1 MIRKR
6 FVVPRSLYVERLH
19 PKDDVFVAWKPHVSM
34 GFNDKASLLKFV
46 SWPKGTP
53 TGDAFREWLN
63 PPADVP
69 EEVDPTKDTKT
80 II

>member
-1 MIRKR
+1 MKPRR
-6 FVVPRSLYVERLH
+6 FIVQGALYVEQSN
-19 PKDDVFVAWKPHVSM
+19 PKEDQYCAWRPNTSR

-63 PPADVP
+63 PPADVT
-69 EEVDPTKDTKT
+69 EEADPTKDTKT

>member
-1 MIRKR
+1 MLRRK
-6 FVVPRSLYVERLH
+6 FVVQGSLYVEQLH
-19 PKDDVFVAWKPHVSM
+19 PKEEQYAAWKPHTAR
-34 GFNDKASLLKFV
+34 GFNNKADLLKFV

-53 TGDAFREWLN
+53 TGDAFREWLS